1 MKGVKVFDV
10 YMEDGT
16 NIYKTTVPAESK
28 KAAERYIESEY
39 GAEIVATK
47 DSPLQDIDINYLSE
61 TLSRNG
67 WGKMEIEV
75 ITRTLVLAGL
85 ERTELV

>member
-1 MKGVKVFDV
+1 MKDLKVFDV
-10 YMEDGT
+10 YMEDGA

-39 GAEIVATK
+39 GAEIVVTK
-47 DSPLQDIDINYLSE
+47 DSPLQDIDIKYLAE

-67 WGKMEIEV
+67 WERMEIEV
-75 ITRTLVLAGL
+75 ITRTLILAGL
-85 ERTELV
+85 EREDLV

>member
-1 MKGVKVFDV
+1 MKSLKVFDV
-10 YMEDGT
+10 YMEDGKDL
-16 NIYKTTVPAESK
+16 YKTTVPAESK

-39 GAEIVATK
+39 GAEIISTK
-47 DSPLQDIDINYLSE
+47 DSPLQDININYLAE